1 MDVTVFS
8 SRSYDETY
16 LSSANA
22 AGRHRLRFLET
33 RLDART
39 AALAAGAGAVSA
51 FVNDEVDAAALAT
64 LAGLGVGLVA
74 LRCAGFNQVDLAAAH
89 QLGVRIGRVPA
100 YSPHA
105 VAEHAVGLML
115 ALNRHLCR
123 AWSRVREGNFALDG
137 LVGFDMAGKTAGI
150 VGTGSIGQVM
160 ARILIGFGCHVIATD
175 PAPDPG
181 LEALGV
187 RYMPF
192 PALAEA
198 ADIVTLHCPL
208 TPETRHLVN
217 AEALARM
224 KRGVMLINTSRGAV
238 VDTRALIA
246 ALKSGHLGSL
256 GLDVYEEESHLFF
269 RDLSG
274 RAIADDLFARLLT
287 FPNVIIT
294 GHQGF
299 FTAEAL
305 ASIAETTIANIDRFA
320 ATGAPLH
327 EVSVERLAPAAEA
340 ESSSALSSASSR
352 ARSGEPSGA

>member
-1 MDVTVFS
+1 MQVAVFS

-16 LSSANA
+16 LCAAN
-22 AGRHRLRFLET
+22 AGRHQLRFLEA
-33 RLDART
+33 RLEAETAR
-39 AALAAGAGAVSA
+39 LAAGATAVSA
-51 FVNDEVDAAALAT
+51 FVNDTLDAEVLAT

-74 LRCAGFNQVDLAAAH
+74 LRCAGFNQVDLAAARD
-89 QLGVRIGRVPA
+89 LGIRIGRVPA

-123 AWSRVREGNFALDG
+123 AWSRVREGNFVLDG
-137 LVGFDMAGKTAGI
+137 LIGFDMAGKTAGI
-150 VGTGSIGQVM
+150 VGTGTIGRVV
-160 ARILIGFGCHVIATD
+160 ARILLGFGCHVIATD
-175 PAPDPG
+175 PAPDPE
-181 LEALGV
+181 LEAKGV
-187 RYMPF
+187 RYLPF
-192 PALAEA
+192 LALAEE
-198 ADIVTLHCPL
+198 ADILTLHCPL

-238 VDTRALIA
+238 VDTRALIG

-269 RDLSG
+269 RDLSS

-287 FPNVIIT
+287 FPNVLIT

-305 ASIAETTIANIDRFA
+305 TAIAETTIANIDQFA

-327 EVSVERLAPAAEA
+327 EVSVERLAPPAEA
-340 ESSSALSSASSR
+340 TSTPAL
-352 ARSGEPSGA
+352 GL